1 MDLEIVT
8 QSQSERKKQILHNIA
23 YMWTLEKMT
32 EMNLCAKQ
40 KYSHRYTEQI
50 HGYQGGWDELGD
62 WDRHIYTTVY

>member
-1 MDLEIVT
+1 
-8 QSQSERKKQILHNIA
+8 
-23 YMWTLEKMT
+23 
-32 EMNLCAKQ
+32 MNLCAKQ